1 MIKILFI
8 CHGNICRSPM
18 AEFVF
23 RDIVKREN
31 ASDHFFIASAAT
43 SSEEIGNPVHYGTR
57 NKLRQYGIST
67 DGKYAVKMTRADY
80 DKYDYLIGMEKYNLK
95 NMERITGGDP
105 DKKISRLLDFT
116 DSPKDIADPWYTGN
130 FDLTYDEIKKGCEA
144 YGDQHPRF
152 GFPESANDVEEV
164 TDFFRVLRKEGFF
177 RKEEPLV
184 LSLEVKPWKDE
195 EPDIILANTKRV
207 IRRAWAM
214 A

>member
-1 MIKILFI
+1 
-8 CHGNICRSPM
+8 M

-31 ASDHFFIASAAT
+31 ASDRFFIASAAT

-116 DSPKDIADPWYTGN
+116 DSPKDIADPCNKTGKRICPQICLLKGSHAEASDNHAKKCHKYT
-130 FDLTYDEIKKGCEA
+130 FCFL
-144 YGDQHPRF
+144 
-152 GFPESANDVEEV
+152 
-164 TDFFRVLRKEGFF
+164 
-177 RKEEPLV
+177 
-184 LSLEVKPWKDE
+184 
-195 EPDIILANTKRV
+195 
-207 IRRAWAM
+207 
-214 A
+214 